1 MSSPAPSIVS
11 NVRVGGMPSAT
22 AVESEGSR
30 YFNASCDDL
39 LGYGH
44 DVRVREAQQNA
55 LRTWGA
61 TISSSSG
68 LVGRFEEQLA
78 LAFSR
83 TAASLLQHLPATW
96 MAHQKMPRRVIDGI
110 DPLTGALAP
119 LVRLSEEATEANE
132 TFGLVDRLG
141 LGILGATGLGIA
153 EHYQL
158 HQRTDYQLAVG
169 ITPSLAGH
177 FWAIFAEAPAPEV
190 GPFSTAAVA
199 GASCAFALSQREPE
213 RRLRALELSQQLQ
226 AALVALGFDIGPTVT
241 PWTPVWFGEESLCR
255 RWMSALAE
263 AGIAVRA
270 FLHPSQS
277 RLLLSLSAL
286 TPSAQLEQTLHAF
299 EALKRRIG
307 APSGSMSS
315 QRAFALPGS
324 FAQSADAAAHW
335 HAPQLTSE
343 KEPHFGMRA
352 QVKDTIETLAWRAAN
367 FRSVRLKRYVN
378 VDWLRTALDK
388 ARKGQ

>member
-1 MSSPAPSIVS
+1 MSFPTPSVVS
-11 NVRVGGMPSAT
+11 NVRWGGMPSAT

-44 DVRVREAQQNA
+44 DVRVREAQQQA

-61 TISSSSG
+61 TLPSG
-68 LVGRFEEQLA
+68 SLLVSRFEEQLA
-78 LAFSR
+78 QAFNR
-83 TAASLLQHLPATW
+83 TSARLVQQLPTTW
-96 MAHQKMPRRVIDGI
+96 TPGQRMPRRVIDGI

-119 LVRLSEEATEANE
+119 LLRLSEEAAEANE
-132 TFGLVDRLG
+132 AFGLVDRLG
-141 LGILGATGLGIA
+141 LGILGASGLGIA

-158 HQRTDYQLAVG
+158 QHRTDYQLAVA

-177 FWAIFAEAPAPEV
+177 FWAILADAPTFEV
-190 GPFSTAAVA
+190 ASFSTAAVA
-199 GASCAFALSQREPE
+199 AASCAFSLSQREPE
-213 RRLRALELSQQLQ
+213 RRLRALELSQQFQ
-226 AALVALGFDIGPTVT
+226 AALVTLGFDIGPTVT
-241 PWTPVWFGEESLCR
+241 PWTPLWFGEESLCR
-255 RWMSALAE
+255 RWMGGLAE

-286 TPSAQLEQTLHAF
+286 TPSAQLEQTVHSF
-299 EALKRRIG
+299 ETLKRRIG
-307 APSGSMSS
+307 APAGSASTS
-315 QRAFALPGS
+315 RAFALPGT

-335 HAPQLTSE
+335 HSLPLTAE
-343 KEPHFGMRA
+343 KQPLFGVSAR
-352 QVKDTIETLAWRAAN
+352 VKDTIETYAWRVSN
-367 FRSVRLKRYVN
+367 FRGGRLRRYVN

-388 ARKGQ
+388 ARKG